1 MTAKKP
7 LFEWTDRE
15 REIMGEENE
24 GFGERLDVALDQEHT
39 RTLQFSSVSIC
50 PVRSCP
56 PGKSA
61 KSHIPISRR
70 IIKGRPFILRPL
82 IRMCGRSGRISDTPE
97 AQVGLYRR
105 TDNSCAIRRSPSD
118 VLVSPLIE

>member
-24 GFGERLDVALDQEHT
+24 GFGERLDVALDQEHA

-82 IRMCGRSGRISDTPE
+82 IGMYGPPQSCKRKTKNGSWSAPMYSAFISG
-97 AQVGLYRR
+97 
-105 TDNSCAIRRSPSD
+105 
-118 VLVSPLIE
+118 VLDSGP